1 MISRKLLFN
10 EFNFVITY
18 RYAMNCRLR
27 RQEKRDN
34 LESQV
39 RSLCLEICSNFVNP
53 WSNKIQLEIPISLNI
68 SCDKN
73 RQFFWRI
80 RI

>member
-1 MISRKLLFN
+1 MNSF
-10 EFNFVITY
+10 FDY